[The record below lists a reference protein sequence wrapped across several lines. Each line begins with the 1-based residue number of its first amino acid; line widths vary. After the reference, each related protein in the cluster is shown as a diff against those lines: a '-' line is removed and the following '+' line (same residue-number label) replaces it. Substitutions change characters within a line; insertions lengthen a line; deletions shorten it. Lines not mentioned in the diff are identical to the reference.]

1 VVTNSLTTANTAQA
15 NAKTIVNGNDS
26 LPSKLISINQSKQ
39 ANRLILLEKQKLNGL
54 KSDNPADN
62 TIINN
67 FYQQYQ
73 TLNTAT
79 NALMTNYTEQKRIAD
94 LEEAAWQNQLTVVT
108 SSVTAA
114 NTAQGCCI
122 CLCGI
127 CCCYGVCYHG

>member
-1 VVTNSLTTANTAQA
+1 
-15 NAKTIVNGNDS
+15 
-26 LPSKLISINQSKQ
+26 
-39 ANRLILLEKQKLNGL
+39 LLQKLNGL

-94 LEEAAWQNQLTVVT
+94 LKEVAWQNQLTVVT
-108 SSVTAA
+108 SSLTAA
-114 NTAQGCCI
+114 NTAQANATITMGNNS
-122 CLCGI
+122 
-127 CCCYGVCYHG
+127 V